1 MLVIS
6 LLKMRRD
13 ISNNYII
20 ERMLYCFVF
29 LEVIIRKTFSKF
41 IVVGLELVLGYSFLL
56 KHRKILKTIVHLF
69 G

>member
-13 ISNNYII
+13 TSNNYII
-20 ERMLYCFVF
+20 ERKLYCFVF

-56 KHRKILKTIVHLF
+56 KHRMILKIVVHLL